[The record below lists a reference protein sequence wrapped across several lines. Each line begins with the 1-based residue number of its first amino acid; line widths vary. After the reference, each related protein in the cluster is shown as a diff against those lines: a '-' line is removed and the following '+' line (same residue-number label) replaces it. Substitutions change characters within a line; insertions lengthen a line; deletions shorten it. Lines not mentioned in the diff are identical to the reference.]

1 MYFDNFKTRLN
12 FEDLTS
18 NFFSNNLHK
27 KQYYSKTVLQQL
39 FWSIPSSQ
47 ITNVQIEDTLVT
59 NNATIASQLMRN
71 HKQTTESRLH
81 FHANLILPVSA
92 SCQVH

>member
-39 FWSIPSSQ
+39 F
-47 ITNVQIEDTLVT
+47 
-59 NNATIASQLMRN
+59 
-71 HKQTTESRLH
+71 
-81 FHANLILPVSA
+81 
-92 SCQVH
+92 